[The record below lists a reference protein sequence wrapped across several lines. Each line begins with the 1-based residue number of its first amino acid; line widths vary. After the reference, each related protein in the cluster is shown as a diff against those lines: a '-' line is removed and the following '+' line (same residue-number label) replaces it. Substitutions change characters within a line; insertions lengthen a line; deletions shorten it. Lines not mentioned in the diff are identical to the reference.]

1 MADTREKLATAQ
13 WVFERMLGWIA
24 QAEIKVGI
32 VVTIDIAM
40 LGGLAAAFSEA
51 DEKTCWVY
59 ALAII
64 SVALA
69 VAGLACA
76 AFSLLPR
83 LDGPER
89 SLLYFGR
96 VSGMQRTEYLAQFKQ
111 ASDEDLL
118 TDWLDQ
124 IHRNA
129 EIAKLKHVWVRR
141 AMGLSFLSAIA
152 WAIAIALLVAA

>member
-40 LGGLAAAFSEA
+40 LGGLAAAFSDA
-51 DEKTCWVY
+51 GEKTCWMY
-59 ALAII
+59 ALSII

-76 AFSLLPR
+76 AFSVLPR

-96 VSGMQRTEYLAQFKQ
+96 VAGMQRADYLARFKQ
-111 ASDEDLL
+111 MSDEDMLD
-118 TDWLDQ
+118 DWLDQ

-129 EIAKLKHVWVRR
+129 EIAKLKHMWVRR
-141 AMGLSFLSAIA
+141 AMEWSFLSAIA